1 MKRWVWLAFFG
12 ILMWVSGALAYTV
25 EGKVKGRLDFKEEIR
40 YEYWNTFDKKYAQD
54 NFDYDDSYSFVSSK
68 MRFGAGF
75 SSPVVDAYAQLHWTQ
90 FFGLPDDGE
99 FGLGALYYKFNG
111 PFGGPTAHPDKA
123 TNIGYG
129 AISQAWVRV
138 KPPMVPGLSV
148 KLGRFFYLSGL
159 EGGLPKNATLKW
171 VKKVR
176 ISQRMIGP
184 FDWSRV
190 GRAFDGGVLSYDFN
204 PWNFTLSYMHPTP
217 GGFYLR
223 RDDPEMNGESTHDID
238 IVTAVLSLKDT
249 NPYVPN
255 LDAQLFYYYY
265 NDERRLSKVKTVT
278 VGTKTYDYTAE
289 LTGLGD
295 CEVHMLGGH
304 LVYARDMGSGV
315 ADFLLWGGYQWGT
328 WGRGVAGH
336 DRTLDHKAWAIAV
349 EAGYK
354 FKDLPWQP
362 WFRVGYFYGT
372 GDDDPNDGDHETFFM
387 MIPTLRVYSMT
398 PSYTFMNTNYW
409 MAQVILKPRKNVVVR
424 SDVHFVNLTEDRD
437 IWYLGSGMMRPDA
450 LSYAPVMNHIAKK
463 DDDLLTMWDLSVF
476 IKNLYQYNGVKVGLD
491 LYLSHIWGG
500 DVVEDAF
507 QADDDLTFF
516 YAELRFTF

>member
-1 MKRWVWLAFFG
+1 MKRWVWLLLLGFWV
-12 ILMWVSGALAYTV
+12 WVSGALAYTV
-25 EGKVKGRLDFKEEIR
+25 EGKIKARLDFKEEIR
-40 YEYWNTFDKKYAQD
+40 YEYWETFDTGNPAL
-54 NFDYDDSYSFVSSK
+54 DDSYSFLSSK

-75 SSPVVDAYAQLHWTQ
+75 TSSVVDAYAQLHWTQ
-90 FFGLPDDGE
+90 FFSLPDDGQ
-99 FGLGALYYKFNG
+99 FGLGMLYYAFNG
-111 PFGGPTAHPDKA
+111 EFGNVDGKA

-148 KLGRFFYLSGL
+148 KLGRFLYLSGL
-159 EGGLPKNATLKW
+159 EGGLPKNGTLKW

-249 NPYVPN
+249 NPWVPN

-265 NDERRLSKVKTVT
+265 NDERKLA
-278 VGTKTYDYTAE
+278 GGN
-289 LTGLGD
+289 GLGD
-295 CEVHMLGGH
+295 CEVNMIGGH
-304 LVYARDMGSGV
+304 LIYAYDVGSGV
-315 ADFLLWGGYQWGT
+315 FDFLLWGGYQWGV
-328 WGRGVAGH
+328 WGRNP
-336 DRTLDHKAWAIAV
+336 TLDHDAYAFAI

-354 FKDLPWQP
+354 FKNLPWQP

-387 MIPTLRVYSMT
+387 MIPTLRIYSLT

-409 MAQVILKPRKNVVVR
+409 MAQVILKPYKNVVVR
-424 SDVHFVNLTEDRD
+424 SDVHFVDLTEKEDA
-437 IWYLGSGMMRPDA
+437 WYLGSGMMRPDV
-450 LSYAPVMNHIAKK
+450 LSYAALASGN
-463 DDDLLTMWDLSVF
+463 DDDLLTMWDVSVF
-476 IKNLYQYNGVKVGLD
+476 IKDIYQYNGVKVGLD
-491 LYLSHIWGG
+491 LYLSHIWGD
-500 DVVEDAF
+500 DVVENNYQD
-507 QADDDLTFF
+507 DDDLTFF

>member
-1 MKRWVWLAFFG
+1 MRKWVWLVLLGFLVWA
-12 ILMWVSGALAYTV
+12 SGALAYTV
-25 EGKVKGRLDFKEEIR
+25 EGKIKAKLNFKEEVR
-40 YEYWNTFDKKYAQD
+40 YEYWNTFDNGASGK
-54 NFDYDDSYSFVSSK
+54 DDSYSFVSSK

-75 SSPVVDAYAQLHWTQ
+75 TSSVVDAYAQLHWTQ
-90 FFGLPDDGE
+90 FFNLPDDGQ
-99 FGLGALYYKFNG
+99 FGLGTLYYTFNG
-111 PFGGPTAHPDKA
+111 AFGGQKGKA
-123 TNIGYG
+123 TDIGYG

-138 KPPMVPGLSV
+138 KPPMVPGLSL

-159 EGGLPKNATLKW
+159 EGGLPKNGTLKW

-190 GRAFDGGVLSYDFN
+190 GRAFDGGLLSYDFA

-223 RDDPEMNGESTHDID
+223 RDDPELNGESTHDID
-238 IVTAVLSLKDT
+238 IATAVLSLKDT
-249 NPYVPN
+249 NPWVPN

-265 NDERRLSKVKTVT
+265 NDERQLGAAPTDPQKN
-278 VGTKTYDYTAE
+278 
-289 LTGLGD
+289 GLGD
-295 CEVHMLGGH
+295 CEVHMIGGH
-304 LVYARDMGSGV
+304 AIYAYDIGPGTL
-315 ADFLLWGGYQWGT
+315 DFLLWGGYQWGV
-328 WGRGVAGH
+328 WGRNP
-336 DRTLDHKAWAIAV
+336 TLDHKAYALAV

-354 FKDLPWQP
+354 FKNLPWQP

-372 GDDDPNDGDHETFFM
+372 GDDDPNDKDHETFFM
-387 MIPTLRVYSMT
+387 MIPTLRIYSLT

-409 MAQVILKPRKNVVVR
+409 MAQVILKPLKNVVVR
-424 SDVHFVNLTEDRD
+424 SDVHFVDLTEDED
-437 IWYLGSGMMRPDA
+437 YWYLGSGMMRPDVF
-450 LSYAPVMNHIAKK
+450 SYKPVGAHIAKN

-507 QADDDLTFF
+507 PKDDDLTFF
-516 YAELRFTF
+516 YAEFRFTF